1 MIRHVTDSDLAY
13 LTPEARARVEIDRM
27 LADAGWAV
35 QDAAAVNL
43 SASRGVAVREF
54 VMKSPHGRADYLLF
68 LDGVAAG
75 VVEAKKVG
83 ETLTGVEW
91 QSAKYVD
98 GLPDELEPAVEGGLA
113 FVYESTGTET
123 RFTNRLDPDPASRR
137 VFSFHRPETLAGWLE
152 ELRRYP
158 TAPTLRHRLRELP
171 PLQETGL
178 WAAQFRAIQNLETS
192 LAANRPRAL
201 IQMATGSGKTFT
213 AANVAYRLVKHAD
226 ARRILFL
233 VDRANLGRQTLK
245 EFQGFTT
252 PDDGR
257 KLTELYNVQ
266 HLTSNRIDPVARV
279 AISTIQRVYSI
290 LRGDP
295 ELDPELD
302 EHSTYEL
309 ATEPVPVEYN
319 AAVPPETFD
328 VVIVDEC
335 HRSIFGL
342 WRQVLDYFDAFTIG
356 LTATPN
362 KQAFGFFNQ
371 NLVMEYGHEQAVAD
385 EVNVPFDVY
394 RIRTEITEQGSTIDA
409 GIVTQFRDRQTRKTR
424 WEKLDEDL
432 AYAPNQLD
440 RAVVSRDQIRTVLET
455 FRDRLFTEIFPGRSE
470 VPKTLI
476 FAKDDAHAEEIVQIA
491 REVFGKGNDFAA
503 KITYKA
509 TGKKADEL
517 IAAFRN
523 SYNPRIA
530 VTVDMIATGTDVK
543 PLECVFFMRSVRSR
557 TYFEQMKGR
566 GVRVIDDTTFQAVTP
581 DAQAKERFVIVDAVG
596 VTESELVDTVPL
608 DRKPT
613 VPLARLLKQ
622 VSFGV
627 RDPDTA
633 SAIAARLSRLDRR
646 LGKEERAELEQ
657 LAGGLTL
664 KEIAGGIVAALDP
677 DEQLVAA
684 RAGAGLDAA
693 VAAGLDSALVGAR
706 LASPSPDE
714 IIAAARA
721 LLDAAVA
728 PLATNPELRERIVDL
743 RRMHEQAIDETSADE
758 LLEAGYSAD
767 AADRA
772 RSTVE
777 SWEQFCEDNRDEITA
792 LQILYA
798 RRQPARLTFREVKEL
813 AQTIARPPHQ
823 WTPDKLWTAY
833 EQLDRSKVRGSGER
847 VLTDLVSLVRF
858 ALHQEDELIPYPDLV
873 RERYRAW
880 LLQQENAGRVFTAE
894 QLAWLERIREH
905 VAAAL
910 AITTDDFKYTPFVE
924 AGGLGKAAQV
934 FGADL
939 GALLAEMNEAL
950 AA

>member
-1 MIRHVTDSDLAY
+1 MSNDPAGVAEEIAY
-13 LTPEARARVEIDRM
+13 LTPEAKARVEIDRM
-27 LADAGWAV
+27 LESSGWAV
-35 QDAAAVNL
+35 QAASQVNL

-54 VMKSPHGRADYLLF
+54 VMRPPHGRADYLLF
-68 LDGVAAG
+68 LDGHAAG
-75 VVEAKKVG
+75 VVEAKREG
-83 ETLTGVEW
+83 EALIGVEW

-123 RFTNRLDPDPASRR
+123 RFTNRLDPDPSSRQ
-137 VFSFHRPETLAGWLE
+137 VFSFHRPETLIGWLE
-152 ELRRYP
+152 EIRRHP
-158 TAPTLRHRLRELP
+158 TAPTLRHRLRALP
-171 PLQETGL
+171 ELQETGL
-178 WAAQFRAIQNLETS
+178 WPAQFRAITNLEVS

-213 AANVAYRLVKHAD
+213 AANVCYRLIKYGD

-257 KLTELYNVQ
+257 KFTELYNVQ
-266 HLTSNRIDPVARV
+266 HLASNKIDPVARV
-279 AISTIQRVYSI
+279 AISTIQRIYSI

-295 ELDPELD
+295 ELDPDID
-302 EHSTYEL
+302 EQSPYEL
-309 ATEPVPVEYN
+309 TTEPVPVEYY
-319 AAVPPETFD
+319 AAVPPETFA
-328 VVIVDEC
+328 VVIVDEA
-335 HRSIFGL
+335 HRSIYGL

-394 RIRTEITEQGSTIDA
+394 RIRTQITDQGSMIDA
-409 GIVTQFRDRQTRKTR
+409 GIVTQFRERQTRRTR

-432 AYAPNQLD
+432 AYTSNQLD
-440 RAVVSRDQIRTVLET
+440 RTVVSRDQIRTVLET
-455 FRDRLFTEIFPGRSE
+455 FCDRLFIEIFPGRSE

-476 FAKDDAHAEEIVQIA
+476 FAKDDAHADEIVQIA

-596 VTESELVDTVPL
+596 VTESELVDTVQL

-613 VPLARLLKQ
+613 VPLAKLLKQ
-622 VSFGV
+622 VSFGA
-627 RDPDTA
+627 RDPDA
-633 SAIAARLSRLDRR
+633 ISAIAARLARLDRR
-646 LGKEERAELEQ
+646 LGKDERAELER
-657 LAGGLTL
+657 LAGGATL

-677 DEQLVAA
+677 DRQLAVAREVTGADEPTVDDIATAA
-684 RAGAGLDAA
+684 RT
-693 VAAGLDSALVGAR
+693 
-706 LASPSPDE
+706 
-714 IIAAARA
+714 
-721 LLDAAVA
+721 LLDHAVA
-728 PLATNPELRERIVDL
+728 PLSTNPELRERIVDL
-743 RRMHEQAIDETSADE
+743 RRMHEQAIDETSTDE
-758 LLEAGYSAD
+758 VIEAGYSKE

-772 RSTVE
+772 RQTVE
-777 SWEQFCEDNRDEITA
+777 SWEQFCQEHRDEITA
-792 LQILYA
+792 LQVLYA
-798 RRQPARLTFREVKEL
+798 RRQSQRLTFREVKEL
-813 AQTIARPPHQ
+813 AQAIARPPYQ
-823 WTPDKLWTAY
+823 WTPHKLWQAY
-833 EQLDRSKVRGSGER
+833 EELDRSRVRGAGDR
-847 VLTDLVSLVRF
+847 VLTDLVSLVRV
-858 ALHQEDELIPYPDLV
+858 ALHQEDELVPYPELV
-873 RERYRAW
+873 RERYHAW
-880 LLQQENAGRVFTAE
+880 LLQQENSGRVFSAE
-894 QLAWLERIREH
+894 QLAWLLRIREH

-910 AITTDDFKYTPFVE
+910 AITAEDFNYVPFIEV
-924 AGGLGKAAQV
+924 GGLGRAVQV
-934 FGADL
+934 FGDGLAPLL
-939 GALLAEMNEAL
+939 GEINEVL

>member
-1 MIRHVTDSDLAY
+1 MRTVTRGERAY

-27 LADAGWAV
+27 LNAAGWTV
-35 QDAAAVNL
+35 QAANAVNL
-43 SASRGVAVREF
+43 SASQGVAVREF
-54 VMKSPHGRADYLLF
+54 VMKPPHGRADYLLF
-68 LDGVAAG
+68 LEGRPAG
-75 VVEAKKVG
+75 VIEAKKQG

-98 GLPDELEPAVEGGLA
+98 GVPDELVSAVEGGLV

-123 RFTNRLDPDPASRR
+123 RFTNRLDPDPASRS
-137 VFSFHRPETLAGWLE
+137 VFAFHRPQTLIGWIE
-152 ELRRYP
+152 EIRRHP
-158 TAPTLRHRLRELP
+158 TSPTLRHRLRTMPEPDL
-171 PLQETGL
+171 TGL
-178 WAAQFRAIQNLETS
+178 WPPKDVAVHNLEES

-201 IQMATGSGKTFT
+201 IQMATGSGKTLL
-213 AANVAYRLVKHAD
+213 AAFVSYRLVKFAD

-257 KLTELYNVQ
+257 KFTELYNVQ
-266 HLTSNRIDPVARV
+266 HLSANKIDPVSRV
-279 AISTIQRVYSI
+279 CISTIQRVYSI

-295 ELDPELD
+295 ELDEELD
-302 EHSTYEL
+302 EHSVYEL
-309 ATEPVPVEYN
+309 TSEPVPVEYN
-319 AAVPPETFD
+319 PAVPPETFD
-328 VVIVDEC
+328 IVIVDEC
-335 HRSIFGL
+335 HRSIYGL

-371 NLVMEYGHEQAVAD
+371 NLVMEYGHDQAVAD

-394 RIRTEITEQGSTIDA
+394 RIRTQITEQGSTIDA

-432 AYAPNQLD
+432 AYTANQLD

-455 FRDRLFTEIFPGRSE
+455 YRDRLYTEIFPGRSE

-476 FAKDDAHAEEIVQIA
+476 FAKDDAHADEIVQIA

-523 SYNPRIA
+523 TYNPRIA

-543 PLECVFFMRSVRSR
+543 PLECVFFMRSVKSR

-566 GVRVIDDTTFQAVTP
+566 GVRVIDDTAFQAVTP
-581 DAQAKERFVIVDAVG
+581 DAKAKERFVIVDAVG
-596 VTESELVDTVPL
+596 VTESEMVDTVPL

-613 VPLARLLKQ
+613 IPLERLLKQ

-627 RDPDTA
+627 RDPDTV

-646 LGKEERAELEQ
+646 LGKEERTELET
-657 LAGGLTL
+657 LAGGQTL
-664 KEIAGGIVAALDP
+664 KDIASGIVAALDP
-677 DEQLVAA
+677 DRQLDTARETTGHDEPTVDDIATAA
-684 RAGAGLDAA
+684 RL
-693 VAAGLDSALVGAR
+693 
-706 LASPSPDE
+706 
-714 IIAAARA
+714 
-721 LLDAAVA
+721 LLDQAVA
-728 PLATNPELRERIVDL
+728 PLATSPELRQRIVEM
-743 RRMHEQAIDETSADE
+743 RRLHEQAIDETSTDE
-758 LLEAGYSAD
+758 VIEAGYSAD
-767 AADRA
+767 ATDRA
-772 RSTVE
+772 RATVQ
-777 SWEQFCEDNRDEITA
+777 SWEQFCAANRDEITA

-798 RRQPARLTFREVKEL
+798 RRQPRRLTFREIKEL
-813 AQTIARPPHQ
+813 AQTIGRPPYQ
-823 WTPDKLWTAY
+823 WTPNKLWQAY
-833 EQLDRSKVRGSGER
+833 EQLDRTKVRGSGER
-847 VLTDLVSLVRF
+847 VLTDLVSLVRV
-858 ALHQEDELIPYPDLV
+858 ALHHDDQLIAYPDLV
-873 RERYRAW
+873 NERYHAW
-880 LLQQENAGRVFTAE
+880 LLQQENAGRVFTTE
-894 QLAWLERIREH
+894 QLAWLQRIRDH
-905 VAAAL
+905 VAASL
-910 AITTDDFKYTPFVE
+910 AITTDDFSYTPFVE

-934 FGADL
+934 FGDEF
-939 GALLAEMNEAL
+939 GPLLNEINEVL

>member
-1 MIRHVTDSDLAY
+1 LGDASAY

-27 LADAGWAV
+27 LHAAGWAV
-35 QDAAAVNL
+35 QDPARVNL
-43 SASRGVAVREF
+43 TAGRGVAVREF

-68 LDGVAAG
+68 LDGRAAG
-75 VVEAKKVG
+75 VVEAKKEG
-83 ETLTGVEW
+83 ETLIGVEH

-98 GLPDELEPAVEGGLA
+98 GLPHELAPAVEGGLA

-123 RFTNRLDPDPASRR
+123 RFTNRLDPDPASRP
-137 VFSFHRPETLAGWLE
+137 VFSFHRPETLMGWLD
-152 ELRRYP
+152 ELRRHP
-158 TAPTLRHRLRELP
+158 MAPTLRHRLRALP
-171 PLQETGL
+171 DLQETGL
-178 WAAQFRAIQNLETS
+178 WPAQFRAITNLEQS
-192 LAANRPRAL
+192 LAVGRPRAL

-213 AANVAYRLVKHAD
+213 AANVSYRLVKHAD
-226 ARRILFL
+226 AKRILFL

-257 KLTELYNVQ
+257 KFTELYNVQ
-266 HLTSNRIDPVARV
+266 HLGSNTIDPVSRV

-302 EHSTYEL
+302 EHSPYEL
-309 ATEPVPVEYN
+309 TGEPVPVEYN

-409 GIVTQFRDRQTRKTR
+409 GILTQFRDRQTRRTR

-432 AYAPNQLD
+432 AYASNQLD
-440 RAVVSRDQIRTVLET
+440 RGVVARDQIRTVLET
-455 FRDRLFTEIFPGRSE
+455 YRDRLFTEIFPGRSE

-491 REVFGKGNDFAA
+491 REVFGKGNDFAT

-543 PLECVFFMRSVRSR
+543 PLECVFFMRSVKSR

-581 DAQAKERFVIVDAVG
+581 DAEAKERFVIVDAVG
-596 VTESELVDTVPL
+596 VTESDLVDTVPL

-627 RDPDTA
+627 RDPDTI
-633 SAIAARLSRLDRR
+633 SAIAARLTRLDRR
-646 LGKEERAELEQ
+646 LGTDERAELEQ
-657 LAGGLTL
+657 LAGGTTL

-677 DEQLVAA
+677 DHQLEAA
-684 RAGAGLDAA
+684 REATTATEPTVED
-693 VAAGLDSALVGAR
+693 
-706 LASPSPDE
+706 
-714 IIAAARA
+714 IATAART
-721 LLDAAVA
+721 LLDRAVA
-728 PLATNPELRERIVDL
+728 PLATNPELRERMLDL
-743 RRMHEQAIDETSADE
+743 RRMQEQAIDETSADE
-758 LLEAGYSAD
+758 VIEAGYSAA

-772 RSTVE
+772 RHTVA
-777 SWEQFCEDNRDEITA
+777 SWERFCEDHRDEIIA

-798 RRQPARLTFREVKEL
+798 RRQPQRLTFREVKDL
-813 AQTIARPPHQ
+813 AQTIGRPPYR
-823 WTPDKLWTAY
+823 WTPGTLWEAY
-833 EQLDRSKVRGSGER
+833 EQLDRSKVRGAGER
-847 VLTDLVSLVRF
+847 VLTDLVSLVRV
-858 ALHQEDELIPYPDLV
+858 ALHQEHELVPYPDLI
-873 RERYRAW
+873 RERYHAW
-880 LLQQENAGRVFTAE
+880 LLQQENAGRTFSTE

-910 AITTDDFKYTPFVE
+910 AITADDFGYTPFIE

-934 FGADL
+934 FGDDL
-939 GALLAEMNEAL
+939 APLLEEINEVL

>member
-1 MIRHVTDSDLAY
+1 MTTGEAAY

-27 LADAGWAV
+27 LGAAGWAV
-35 QDAAAVNL
+35 QDAVRVNL
-43 SASRGVAVREF
+43 SQARGVAVREF
-54 VMKSPHGRADYLLF
+54 VMKPPHGRADYLLF
-68 LDGVAAG
+68 LDGRAAG
-75 VVEAKKVG
+75 VVEAKKEG
-83 ETLTGVEW
+83 ETLVGVEW

-98 GLPDELEPAVEGGLA
+98 GLPEELEPAVEGGLA

-123 RFTNRLDPDPASRR
+123 RFTNGLDPDPASRP
-137 VFSFHRPETLAGWLE
+137 VFSFHRPETLIAALDDM
-152 ELRRYP
+152 RRHP
-158 TAPTLRHRLRELP
+158 TAPTLRHRLREMP
-171 PLQETGL
+171 ELQETGL
-178 WAAQFRAIQNLETS
+178 WPAQFRAIANLETS

-213 AANVAYRLVKHAD
+213 ATNVSYRLVKHAD

-266 HLTSNRIDPVARV
+266 HLSSNTIDPVARV
-279 AISTIQRVYSI
+279 TISTIQRVYSI

-302 EHSTYEL
+302 EHSPYEL
-309 ATEPVPVEYN
+309 TTEPVPVEYN
-319 AAVPPETFD
+319 PAVPPETFD

-394 RIRTEITEQGSTIDA
+394 RIRTAITEQGSTIDA
-409 GIVTQFRDRQTRKTR
+409 GIVTKFRDRQTRRTR

-432 AYAPNQLD
+432 AYTANQLD

-476 FAKDDAHAEEIVQIA
+476 FAKDDAHADEIVQIA

-566 GVRVIDDTTFQAVTP
+566 GVRIIDDTTFQAVTP

-596 VTESELVDTVPL
+596 VTESDLHDTVPL

-613 VPLARLLKQ
+613 VPLERLLKQ

-627 RDPDTA
+627 RDPDTV

-646 LGKEERAELEQ
+646 LGKDERAELES
-657 LAGGLTL
+657 LAGGQTL
-664 KEIAGGIVAALDP
+664 KDIAVGIVAALDP
-677 DEQLVAA
+677 DQQLATA
-684 RAGAGLDAA
+684 RESSGSEEPTVD
-693 VAAGLDSALVGAR
+693 D
-706 LASPSPDE
+706 
-714 IIAAARA
+714 IAAAARTLIA
-721 LLDAAVA
+721 DAVA
-728 PLATNPELRERIVDL
+728 PLATNPGLRERIVDL
-743 RRMHEQAIDETSADE
+743 RRMHEQAIDETSTDE
-758 LLEAGYSAD
+758 MIEAGYSAD

-772 RSTVE
+772 RRTVE
-777 SWEQFCEDNRDEITA
+777 SWEQFCQEHRDEITA

-798 RRQPARLTFREVKEL
+798 RRRPQRLTFREVKEL

-823 WTPDKLWTAY
+823 WTPEKLWQAY
-833 EQLDRSKVRGSGER
+833 EQLDRSKVRGSGDR
-847 VLTDLVSLVRF
+847 VLTDLVSLVRV
-858 ALHQEDELIPYPDLV
+858 ALHQENELVPYPDLV
-873 RERYRAW
+873 RERYHAW
-880 LLQQENAGRVFTAE
+880 LLQQENAGRVFTTE
-894 QLAWLERIREH
+894 QLAWLDRIRDH
-905 VAAAL
+905 IATSV
-910 AITTDDFKYTPFVE
+910 AITADDFSYSPFVQ
-924 AGGLGKAAQV
+924 AGGLGRAAQV
-934 FGADL
+934 FGDQLAP
-939 GALLAEMNEAL
+939 LLDEINEVL

>member
-1 MIRHVTDSDLAY
+1 MSSGDSSY
-13 LTPEARARVEIDRM
+13 LPPEARARVVIDDM
-27 LADAGWAV
+27 LATAGWAV
-35 QDAAAVNL
+35 QDARAVNL

-54 VMKSPHGRADYLLF
+54 VMRSPHGRADYLLF
-68 LDGVAAG
+68 LDRRPAG
-75 VVEAKKVG
+75 VIEAKKEG
-83 ETLTGVEW
+83 ETLVGVEH
-91 QSAKYVD
+91 QSAKYAD

-123 RFTNRLDPDPASRR
+123 RFTNRLDPEPASRP
-137 VFSFHRPETLAGWLE
+137 VFSFHRPETLAGWLDD
-152 ELRRYP
+152 LRRHP
-158 TAPTLRHRLRELP
+158 TAPTLRHRLRALP
-171 PLQETGL
+171 VLEPTGL
-178 WAAQFRAIQNLETS
+178 WPAQHTAITNLETS

-213 AANVAYRLVKHAD
+213 AANVSYRLVKHAD
-226 ARRILFL
+226 ARRVLFL

-245 EFQGFTT
+245 EFQRFTT

-266 HLTSNRIDPVARV
+266 HLAANKVDPVSRV
-279 AISTIQRVYSI
+279 CISTIQRVYSI
-290 LRGDP
+290 LRGDA
-295 ELDPELD
+295 ELDEELD
-302 EHSTYEL
+302 EHSSYEL

-319 AAVPPETFD
+319 PAVPPETFD

-335 HRSIFGL
+335 HRSIYGL

-394 RIRTEITEQGSTIDA
+394 RIRTAITEQGSTIDA
-409 GIVTQFRDRQTRKTR
+409 GIVTQFRDRQTRRTR
-424 WEKLDEDL
+424 WETLDEDL
-432 AYAPNQLD
+432 SYTANQLD

-476 FAKDDAHAEEIVQIA
+476 FAKDDAHADEIVQIA

-523 SYNPRIA
+523 TYNPRIA

-596 VTESELVDTVPL
+596 VTESEMVDTVPL

-613 VPLARLLKQ
+613 VPLEKLLKQ
-622 VSFGV
+622 ISFGV
-627 RDPDTA
+627 RDPDTV

-646 LGKEERAELEQ
+646 LGTDERQELEA
-657 LAGGLTL
+657 LADGVTL
-664 KEIAGGIVAALDP
+664 KEIASGIVTALDP
-677 DEQLVAA
+677 DQQLATARETTGTDEPTVEDIALAA
-684 RAGAGLDAA
+684 R
-693 VAAGLDSALVGAR
+693 R
-706 LASPSPDE
+706 
-714 IIAAARA
+714 
-721 LLDAAVA
+721 LLDEAVA
-728 PLATNPELRERIVDL
+728 PLATSPELRQRLVDL
-743 RRMHEQAIDETSADE
+743 RRLHEQAIDETSTDE
-758 LLEAGYSAD
+758 VIEARYSAD
-767 AADRA
+767 ATDRA
-772 RSTVE
+772 RHTIE
-777 SWEQFCEDNRDEITA
+777 SWEQFCADNRDEITA
-792 LQILYA
+792 LQILYN
-798 RRQPARLTFREVKEL
+798 RRQPQRLTFREVKEL
-813 AQTIARPPHQ
+813 AQTIGRPPHQ
-823 WTPDKLWTAY
+823 WTPEKLWHAY
-833 EQLDRSKVRGSGER
+833 EQLDRTKVRGSGER
-847 VLTDLVSLVRF
+847 VLTDLVSLVRV
-858 ALHQEDELIPYPDLV
+858 ALHQDDQLIAYPDLV
-873 RERYRAW
+873 NERYHAW
-880 LLQQENAGRVFTAE
+880 LLQQENAGRTFTTE
-894 QLAWLERIREH
+894 QLAWLERIRDH
-905 VAAAL
+905 IAAAL
-910 AITTDDFKYTPFVE
+910 QITTDDFGYTPFVE

-934 FGADL
+934 FGDRLAP
-939 GALLAEMNEAL
+939 LLDEINEVL

>member
-1 MIRHVTDSDLAY
+1 MSVSDVSATY
-13 LTPEARARVEIDRM
+13 MTPEARARIRIDAM
-27 LADAGWAV
+27 LEAAGWAV
-35 QDAAAVNL
+35 QDARAVNL

-54 VMKSPHGRADYLLF
+54 VMKQPHGRADYLLF
-68 LDGVAAG
+68 LDQRAAG
-75 VVEAKKVG
+75 VIEAKKEG
-83 ETLTGVEW
+83 ETLIGVEW

-98 GLPDELEPAVEGGLA
+98 GLPAELEPAIEGGLA
-113 FVYESTGTET
+113 FIYESTGTET
-123 RFTNRLDPDPASRR
+123 RFTNRLDPDPASRPI
-137 VFSFHRPETLAGWLE
+137 FSFHRPETLIGWLDE
-152 ELRRYP
+152 RRRH
-158 TAPTLRHRLRELP
+158 ASGKTLRHRLRSLPELE
-171 PLQETGL
+171 ETGL
-178 WAAQFRAIQNLETS
+178 WPAQFRAITNLEMS
-192 LAANRPRAL
+192 LQANRPRAL

-213 AANVAYRLVKHAD
+213 AANVSYRLVKFAD

-257 KLTELYNVQ
+257 KFTELYNVQ
-266 HLTSNRIDPVARV
+266 HLSSNKIDPVSRV
-279 AISTIQRVYSI
+279 CISTIQRVYSI
-290 LRGDP
+290 LRGEP
-295 ELDPELD
+295 ELDEELD
-302 EHSTYEL
+302 EHSAYEL

-319 AAVPPETFD
+319 PAVPPETFD

-335 HRSIFGL
+335 HRSIYGL

-394 RIRTEITEQGSTIDA
+394 RIRTEITEQGSTIEA
-409 GIVTQFRDRQTRKTR
+409 GIVTKFRERQTRRTR

-432 AYAPNQLD
+432 SYTATQLD
-440 RAVVSRDQIRTVLET
+440 RAVVSRDQIRTVLEVY
-455 FRDRLFTEIFPGRSE
+455 RDRLFSEIFPGRSE

-476 FAKDDAHAEEIVQIA
+476 FAKDDAHADEIVQIA

-543 PLECVFFMRSVRSR
+543 PLECVFFMRSVKSR

-581 DAQAKERFVIVDAVG
+581 DAEAKERFVIVDAVG

-622 VSFGV
+622 VSFGS
-627 RDPDTA
+627 RDPDTV
-633 SAIAARLSRLDRR
+633 SAIASRLSRLDRR
-646 LGKEERAELEQ
+646 LGKEEREELETVS
-657 LAGGLTL
+657 GGLTL
-664 KEIAGGIVAALDP
+664 KEIAGGIVTALDP
-677 DEQLVAA
+677 DQQL
-684 RAGAGLDAA
+684 
-693 VAAGLDSALVGAR
+693 
-706 LASPSPDE
+706 
-714 IIAAARA
+714 AAAREATGIDEPSVEDIA
-721 LLDAAVA
+721 LAARTILDGAVA
-728 PLATNPELRERIVDL
+728 PLATIPQLRERIVDM

-758 LLEAGYSAD
+758 VIEAGYSKD

-772 RSTVE
+772 RTTVE
-777 SWEQFCEDNRDEITA
+777 SWEQFCEEHRDEITA

-798 RRQPARLTFREVKEL
+798 RRQPQRLTFREVKEL
-813 AQTIARPPHQ
+813 AQAIDRPPYQ
-823 WTPDKLWTAY
+823 WTPGKLWQAY

-847 VLTDLVSLVRF
+847 VLTDLVSLVRV
-858 ALHQEDELIPYPDLV
+858 ALHQDDELIAYPDLV
-873 RERYRAW
+873 NERYHAW
-880 LLQQENAGRVFTAE
+880 LLQQENAGRVFTTD
-894 QLAWLERIREH
+894 QVAWLERIRDH

-910 AITTDDFKYTPFVE
+910 AITSDDFGYTPFVE
-924 AGGLGKAAQV
+924 AGGLGKATQV
-934 FGADL
+934 FGEDL
-939 GALLAEMNEAL
+939 GPLLEEINEVL